1 MSEKRWTAIALVLAS
16 LALAL
21 TTGCGRA
28 TDPVQRAARDLER
41 YPEYTLIIEDLK
53 VEDGFFP
60 DYFLRMQIMTAAGQR
75 TESGQDT
82 LVYKTQMTEWQEV
95 SEGVF
100 ARYQNYLGMVVASKT
115 LDGKRSG
122 PRNAYPAGYQYV
134 GNSQY
139 GSWGGG
145 GFWQFYGQYAFM
157 SAMLGGHRIGR
168 NDYDG
173 YRRDRERGRPHYGP
187 VKNGRQTFGTAG
199 TQTQKTR
206 PGFYQRH
213 RQRSAGGGR
222 GFASNRSSSGGWGR
236 GSSRFGK

>member
-16 LALAL
+16 VAL

-28 TDPVQRAARDLER
+28 ADPVQRAARGLER

-187 VKNGRQTFGTAG
+187 GKNGRQTFGTAG

>member
-1 MSEKRWTAIALVLAS
+1 MSGKRWTAIALVLA
-16 LALAL
+16 ALAL
-21 TTGCGRA
+21 TAGCGRA
-28 TDPVQRAARDLER
+28 TDPVQRVARDLER

-60 DYFLRMQIMTAAGQR
+60 DYFLQMQIMTAAGQR

>member
-1 MSEKRWTAIALVLAS
+1 MSEKCTTIALVLAS
-16 LALAL
+16 LAL

-82 LVYKTQMTEWQEV
+82 LVYETRMTEWQEV
-95 SEGVF
+95 SEEVF

-115 LDGKRSG
+115 RDGKRSG

>member
-1 MSEKRWTAIALVLAS
+1 MSEKRTTIALVLAS
-16 LALAL
+16 LAL

-60 DYFLRMQIMTAAGQR
+60 DYFLQMQIMTAAGQR

>member
-1 MSEKRWTAIALVLAS
+1 MSGKRWTAIALVLAS
-16 LALAL
+16 LAL

-75 TESGQDT
+75 TSSGQDT

>member
-1 MSEKRWTAIALVLAS
+1 MSEKRTTIALVLAS
-16 LALAL
+16 LAL

>member
-1 MSEKRWTAIALVLAS
+1 MSEKRTTIALVLAS

-60 DYFLRMQIMTAAGQR
+60 DYFLQMQIMTAAGQR

>member
-1 MSEKRWTAIALVLAS
+1 
-16 LALAL
+16 
-21 TTGCGRA
+21 
-28 TDPVQRAARDLER
+28 VQRAARDLER

>member
-1 MSEKRWTAIALVLAS
+1 MSEKRTTIALVLAS

-21 TTGCGRA
+21 TAGCGRA

>member
-1 MSEKRWTAIALVLAS
+1 VSEKRWTAIALVLAS
-16 LALAL
+16 LAL

>member
-1 MSEKRWTAIALVLAS
+1 MSGKRWTAIALVLAS
-16 LALAL
+16 LAL

-41 YPEYTLIIEDLK
+41 GYPEYTLIIEDLK

>member
-1 MSEKRWTAIALVLAS
+1 MSEKRTTIALVLAS